1 MKKILL
7 VGNPNVGKSALF
19 SRLTGVRTTVSN
31 YTGTTI
37 SYTKGFMKLGGEKV
51 EVIDVPGTYTLEPT
65 SEAERIALKML
76 DDGDIVINVVN
87 ATNLE
92 RSLYLTLQLLERQ
105 IPVIIALN
113 LWDDTKH
120 RGIHVDLKK
129 LIELLG
135 VPAIPTVALTGEG
148 IKDLVENIP
157 KALSKKAPQR
167 NRDERWTEIGSI
179 IEQVQHIDHRHH
191 TLLER
196 LQDASVKPLTGGIIG
211 IIVLAGSFFV
221 IRFIG
226 ENIIN
231 YIFDPLFNRLWAPVI
246 LKLSS
251 ILGGSGVLHDIVVG
265 KISGSEVNFVESFGI
280 LSSGFYVPLAMVL
293 PYIISF
299 YFVLGLLEDIGYL
312 PRLAVL
318 MDTIMHWL
326 GLHGYA
332 IIPTLLGLGCNVP
345 AILSTRIL
353 ESKRERFIAST
364 LVSIAV
370 PCAALQ
376 AMVFGLVGKHGG
388 QYVAMVYGTLFIVW
402 VLMGII
408 LNHSLKGFSPEL
420 LIEIPPY
427 RLPLWSTVLQKLWMR
442 IHGFLAE
449 AIPIILSAILVINI
463 LYSLDAF
470 DAIANITAPVV
481 TGVLGLPKEAVTSL
495 ILGFLRKDVALG
507 MLAPLALAPK
517 QLVIASVV
525 LAMSFPC
532 IATFVVLLRE
542 LGVSGLLK
550 STGIMISSALI
561 VGGVLNLIL

>member
-92 RSLYLTLQLLERQ
+92 RSLYLTLQLLEKQ

-318 MDTIMHWL
+318 MDTIMHWF

-561 VGGVLNLIL
+561 EGGVLNLIQ